1 MHVTE
6 PMRDWISLILEF
18 HLFRGKMLMIC
29 FDIHLNSFK
38 WFSWW
43 FCWKNHFRS
52 NTVALLVRDCIV
64 WCCTVY
70 AHTTKHTQFEFEE
83 FKSEHSPLW
92 GYTVKHEAKLE
103 WKIPCL
109 LSNTQREFYCAF
121 FEYEL
126 QIFISNPFLFQEDNK
141 K

>member
-38 WFSWW
+38 WFSDD
-43 FCWKNHFRS
+43 FVEKITLEVTRLLCLCE
-52 NTVALLVRDCIV
+52 TVSYDAVQYTRIQPN
-64 WCCTVY
+64 
-70 AHTTKHTQFEFEE
+70 TQFEFEE
-83 FKSEHSPLW
+83 FESEHSPLW